1 MSGNEDVETMGDLC
15 TGCGKC
21 CVKYADELGTIDGKE
36 YLRLPDK
43 AKALCFLVFRTRRTA
58 LYDIWVHPEEKVF
71 KRCPFLRKRAKQDR
85 YTCTIHRERPN
96 VCRDYP
102 VDLDQAIGDGC
113 EIVNR
118 LPMSEI
124 IPLDNSE

>member
-1 MSGNEDVETMGDLC
+1 MESMGELC
-15 TGCGKC
+15 TGCGEC
-21 CVKYADELGTIDGKE
+21 CIKYADELGSIDQKE
-36 YLRLPDK
+36 YVRLPAK
-43 AKALCFLVFRTRRTA
+43 AKALCFLVFRKGRTA
-58 LYDIWVHPEEKVF
+58 FYDIWVHPDDKTF
-71 KRCPFLRKRAKQDR
+71 KRCPFIRKRPKQDR

-102 VDLDQAIGDGC
+102 VDLDQAIRDGC

-124 IPLDNSE
+124 IPVDSAK